1 MVVYLMPGETMELC
15 APMSVEEAKR
25 TLSPSAIGNARSR
38 EEPMI
43 GFGVTTA
50 QARTVLSMVALSGVA
65 YPLGDVMSEVPLDR
79 LPLLQRTLPTM
90 PIAPMD
96 LFSRGSDA
104 DWACFKNVRADDYV
118 HHYPEVLD
126 LKVAGKSGTYDV
138 VALPNWRSAPA
149 TKDLSLSRQLGLDPG
164 EKYVVFDFWNQA
176 LLGVVSDR
184 ISVEVKG
191 HDTRVL
197 LVHRLLSRPQL
208 IGTSRHIT
216 GAYSIEDL
224 TWNEKTNTLQG
235 RSETVPGADYTLFLH
250 LPQGTPPT
258 VNVTATAGGNP
269 LTVRQERTGDLLSV
283 TFKSQQSPVVWQA
296 RFFGE
301 KKP

>member
-1 MVVYLMPGETMELC
+1 MRAIQSICLMFMMMLVSYAAPAAESGSTTLTGEGWTIETQGDRGRLTIKHERLGTILREVRLNLEANGAVQEMPQWKAEVTGPVVHTSSSRGETKQWTPE
-15 APMSVEEAKR
+15 
-25 TLSPSAIGNARSR
+25 
-38 EEPMI
+38 
-43 GFGVTTA
+43 
-50 QARTVLSMVALSGVA
+50 SGIT
-65 YPLGDVMSEVPLDR
+65 GR
-79 LPLLQRTLPTM
+79 LL
-90 PIAPMD
+90 
-96 LFSRGSDA
+96 
-104 DWACFKNVRADDYV
+104 V
-118 HHYPEVLD
+118 EVLD
-126 LKVAGKSGTYDV
+126 LKVAGKAGTYDV
-138 VALPNWRSAPA
+138 VALPNWRSATA
-149 TKDLSLSRQLGLDPG
+149 TKDLSLSRQLGLEPG

-224 TWNEKTNTLQG
+224 AWNEKTNTLQG
-235 RSETVPGADYTLFLH
+235 RSETVPGADYTLFFH
-250 LPQGTPPT
+250 LPPGTPPT

-283 TFKSQQSPVVWQA
+283 TFKSQQSPVA
-296 RFFGE
+296 
-301 KKP
+301 